1 MEITEVRVHLRN
13 REDKEEKLKA
23 FVTVTFD
30 NAFVVRDL
38 KVIDG
43 KKGLFVA
50 MPSIKVTE
58 ACPACKKKNPLR
70 NKFCGECGANLAGV
84 VKWEAEE
91 GRREEHRDI
100 AHPINAEMR
109 DYIQKRVLEAYEQ
122 EFRNPTSH
130 PDAEE
135 HLD

>member
-13 REDKEEKLKA
+13 RDEKEGKLKA

-58 ACPACKKKNPLR
+58 ICPQCRKKNPLR
-70 NKFCGECGANLAGV
+70 NKYCGECGTSLAGV
-84 VKWEAEE
+84 VKWESEE

-109 DYIQKRVLEAYEQ
+109 DYIQKIVLDAFEGELK
-122 EFRNPTSH
+122 NPTAQ